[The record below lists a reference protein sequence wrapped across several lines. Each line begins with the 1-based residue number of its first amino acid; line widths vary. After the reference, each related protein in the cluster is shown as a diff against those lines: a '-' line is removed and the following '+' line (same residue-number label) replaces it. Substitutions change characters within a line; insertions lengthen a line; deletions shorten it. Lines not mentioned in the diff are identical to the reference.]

1 MSGIKVTPEQL
12 NALSGQIARGS
23 GEIEGQLRALSN
35 TVAPLVGGD
44 WAGQAQQRFTAL
56 WDEWQRSA
64 QGLKHALDGISQRFE
79 SKDFGWVVMAI
90 KGRTSATSD
99 NAIKSCGQTRISM
112 DQARVDLVSPRSSS
126 ASSRTQA
133 VPSRTTSNA
142 AKT

>member
-12 NALSGQIARGS
+12 QALSGQVARGS

-64 QGLKHALDGISQRFE
+64 QGLKHALDGISQL
-79 SKDFGWVVMAI
+79 M
-90 KGRTSATSD
+90 
-99 NAIKSCGQTRISM
+99 GQAGTAYA
-112 DQARVDLVSPRSSS
+112 QAEQNI
-126 ASSRTQA
+126 ASTF
-133 VPSRTTSNA
+133 
-142 AKT
+142 K

>member
-12 NALSGQIARGS
+12 QALSGQVGRGS

-64 QGLKHALDGISQRFE
+64 QGLKHALDGISQLMGQAGTSYAQAE
-79 SKDFGWVVMAI
+79 SQI
-90 KGRTSATSD
+90 
-99 NAIKSCGQTRISM
+99 
-112 DQARVDLVSPRSSS
+112 
-126 ASSRTQA
+126 ASSFH
-133 VPSRTTSNA
+133 
-142 AKT
+142 

>member
-12 NALSGQIARGS
+12 QGLSGQVSRGS

-64 QGLKHALDGISQRFE
+64 QGLKHALDGISQLMNQA
-79 SKDFGWVVMAI
+79 G
-90 KGRTSATSD
+90 SAY
-99 NAIKSCGQTRISM
+99 A
-112 DQARVDLVSPRSSS
+112 QAEQSI
-126 ASSRTQA
+126 ASTFR
-133 VPSRTTSNA
+133 
-142 AKT
+142 

>member
-12 NALSGQIARGS
+12 MALSGQVSRGS

-64 QGLKHALDGISQRFE
+64 QGLRNALDGISQL
-79 SKDFGWVVMAI
+79 M
-90 KGRTSATSD
+90 
-99 NAIKSCGQTRISM
+99 N
-112 DQARVDLVSPRSSS
+112 QAGTAYSQAEQNI
-126 ASSRTQA
+126 ASTFR
-133 VPSRTTSNA
+133 
-142 AKT
+142 

>member
-12 NALSGQIARGS
+12 NALSGQVARGS

-64 QGLKHALDGISQRFE
+64 QGLKHALDGISQL
-79 SKDFGWVVMAI
+79 M
-90 KGRTSATSD
+90 
-99 NAIKSCGQTRISM
+99 GQAGTAYA
-112 DQARVDLVSPRSSS
+112 QAETQI
-126 ASSRTQA
+126 ASSFQQ
-133 VPSRTTSNA
+133 
-142 AKT
+142 